1 MNKQKWIVV
10 MTAVGLLGT
19 TAVVGA
25 AGMVD
30 KVSGLLR
37 KDVVISVNGTD
48 TSMKPVYIN
57 GKAYLPARDTAAALG
72 YDVIWN
78 SKGRE
83 IELQQK
89 NPQQA
94 EEPVQYMQAT
104 GVIVDV
110 REEEGKHRIE
120 LMGKGPTAAY
130 SWLILYADKETVL
143 TDESGRSFAAKDLK
157 AGMHITADYG
167 PMVVMS
173 FPSSSHAAK
182 IVVGEQRLIAEQFVQ
197 EVRSSDA
204 GWQVHIGPGK
214 LSTTPTTMILNVG
227 KDATVQTAQGEPVEV
242 SKLAPGTRMRAYH
255 GPAITK
261 SIPSQSTAELI
272 VVLPELLKEEVTLKY
287 LDLAWSNV
295 PETEKLHL
303 TTTKEQAKVA
313 LIDSKGAMII
323 GVTDEQKQFL
333 AGIKD
338 RSVQL
343 ITVTYNT
350 DQDALLGPLTVAIDP
365 ATMKIVGYFARY

>member
-1 MNKQKWIVV
+1 MNKQKWIVLV
-10 MTAVGLLGT
+10 TAAGLLGT
-19 TAVVGA
+19 TAAAGA

-57 GKAYLPARDTAAALG
+57 GKAYLPARDAASALG
-72 YDVIWN
+72 YDLNWN

-89 NPQQA
+89 NPPQA
-94 EEPVQYMQAT
+94 EEPVQYMKAA

-110 REEEGKHRIE
+110 REDNGRHRIE

-143 TDESGRSFAAKDLK
+143 TDENGRAFAVADLK

-167 PMVVMS
+167 PMVQMS
-173 FPSSSHAAK
+173 FPSTSHAAN
-182 IVVGEQRLIAEQFVQ
+182 IVVGEQRLISEQFVQ
-197 EVRSSDA
+197 EVRPTDD

-214 LSTTPTTMILNVG
+214 LSTTPVTTILNVG

-242 SKLAPGTRMRAYH
+242 TKLAPGTRVRAYY
-255 GPAITK
+255 GPAVTK
-261 SIPSQSTAELI
+261 SIPAQSTAELI
-272 VVLPELLKEEVTLKY
+272 VVMPELLREQVTLKF

-295 PETEKLHL
+295 PETEKSHL
-303 TTTKEQAKVA
+303 KTSKEQANVS
-313 LIDSKGAMII
+313 LIDSQGAMIV
-323 GVTDEQKQFL
+323 GLTDEQKQFL

-343 ITVTYNT
+343 VTVTYNT
-350 DQDALLGPLTVAIDP
+350 DQDALLGPLTVVIDP
-365 ATMKIVGYFARY
+365 ATMKVVGYFARY